1 MIQNYQLGLLFLVKL
16 LIDADG
22 IADDLEVRALHH
34 IKENECIPDHV
45 FDDFQYRASTMNERE
60 IYLAAIHELSRCSVL
75 EKLNIFALLYKLSEI
90 DGRVHIKE
98 IKLLLYSI
106 KTAGLEFDE
115 VVNHAKSTP
124 ALVV

>member
-22 IADDLEVRALHH
+22 FTDETELRALYS
-34 IKENECIPDHV
+34 IRENEGIPDTV
-45 FDDFQYRASTMNERE
+45 FELFQSRVSGMPKTD
-60 IYLAAIHELSRCSVL
+60 IYHSATHELERCTML
-75 EKLNIFALLYKLSEI
+75 EKLNIFALLYKLSEV
-90 DGRVHIKE
+90 DGRVHVKE
-98 IKLLLYSI
+98 IKLILDAI

-124 ALVV
+124 ALMV